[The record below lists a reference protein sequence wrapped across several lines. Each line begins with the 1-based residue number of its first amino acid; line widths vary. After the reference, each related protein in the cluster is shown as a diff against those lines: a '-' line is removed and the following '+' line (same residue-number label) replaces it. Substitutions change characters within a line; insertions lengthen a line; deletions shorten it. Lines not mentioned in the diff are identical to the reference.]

1 MAGQP
6 KQSEGIQW
14 NLIMTGLLFVFL
26 ASVFTT
32 VLPTALSKLK
42 QSTGEV
48 VVIPDIT
55 IEGIEEEKGERI
67 DFLAETARLNIA
79 TIYSEDNPLAT
90 PAFVTNPDKLRGYLE
105 RNSVEINVQND
116 LSEAYLY
123 IKTGAIDVKNE
134 SVYFFIVNRYSKQGH
149 LVSSES
155 LVSSST
161 SELLY
166 DMTKLPLAQLPF
178 PLEPKKKEINVVEEF
193 LNKDLSYKDKKRQYF
208 VGGFVSTT
216 KLPNKIE
223 RMEIRYKCKLD
234 TDCFIEVS
242 R

>member
-1 MAGQP
+1 MVGQP

-14 NLIMTGLLFVFL
+14 NLIVTGLLLVFL

-32 VLPTALSKLK
+32 VLPTILSKFK
-42 QSTGEV
+42 QPTEGGV
-48 VVIPDIT
+48 VVPDIT
-55 IEGIEEEKGERI
+55 TEGIEEKKGERI
-67 DFLAETARLNIA
+67 ELLAETARLNIA
-79 TIYSEDNPLAT
+79 TIYSEENSLAT
-90 PAFVTNPDKLRGYLE
+90 PAFVINPDKLRDYLE
-105 RNSVEINVQND
+105 RNSVEINVQAD

-134 SVYFFIVNRYSKQGH
+134 SVYFFIVNRHSKQGH
-149 LVSSES
+149 LVASES

-161 SELLY
+161 SEFLY
-166 DMTKLPLAQLPF
+166 DMIKLPLAQLPF

-193 LNKDLSYKDKKRQYF
+193 LNKDLPYKTKKRQYF

-234 TDCFIEVS
+234 ADCFIEVS